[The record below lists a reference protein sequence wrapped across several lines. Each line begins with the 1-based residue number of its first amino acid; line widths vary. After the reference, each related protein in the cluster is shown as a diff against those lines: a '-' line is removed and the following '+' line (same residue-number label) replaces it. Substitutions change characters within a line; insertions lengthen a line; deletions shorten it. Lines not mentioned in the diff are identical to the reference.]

1 MFDNMSIIEI
11 LKLLAPVIA
20 VQFLLMLF
28 SLYKLKGDK
37 VKYLPKIAW
46 VFIVILLNIVGPL
59 AYLTIGRE
67 RY

>member
-1 MFDNMSIIEI
+1 MFDNMSTIEI

-28 SLYKLKGDK
+28 SLYKLKDDK
-37 VKYLPKIAW
+37 VKFLPKIAW
-46 VFIVILLNIVGPL
+46 VFIVIFLNIVGPL